1 MENATSDFV
10 AKTVGIGGD
19 GGGDDGD
26 AWIKENYGK
35 IFEGTDMS
43 YDGNIN
49 TAEMAK
55 AVYGSNGN
63 ELLNVDDKNG
73 KLVITYKDAN
83 GEEHETTV
91 SNATMQK

>member
-10 AKTVGIGGD
+10 AKTVGTYTN

-26 AWIKENYGK
+26 AWIKENYGE
-35 IFEGTDMS
+35 IFKGTDMA

-49 TAEMAK
+49 TEEMAK

-63 ELLNVDDKNG
+63 ELLNVDNKSG

-91 SNATMQK
+91 SNETM